1 MSASFQSEQTKNG
14 TALSRVIQIWK
25 PNYGRLITGGI
36 IAELAVCSG
45 LLLMGQAGS
54 RVAAAAVGVAAGSM
68 LLQIA
73 GSSQIVLRYF
83 ERLYTHDAMF
93 RALSDLR
100 VWFYRRLAGGAA
112 AGLGFQRSG
121 DLLSRLVSDVQTLDN
136 LYLRILIPLAAAV
149 LTLPVATVVWLKAGL
164 LPGLITGGFFAIL
177 AFVLPWIAARLSR
190 KFGPDILHADADLRV
205 AALDLASGLREA
217 RAFGAE
223 DVLANAVTQ
232 RQDALFAAQQRQ
244 ALRMALTNGLA
255 GLIAKAGIAVILCA
269 VAGLIFQQSAP
280 VVGIAALFVAITAL
294 DGVTGLSRAG
304 LLYGQV
310 SHAAERIME
319 VAERGSQVPEGTA
332 ALPARH
338 DIRVENV
345 TFRWTPDR
353 APVFQDLTLTLREGE
368 RAALIGPSGAG
379 KSSLAALLLK
389 VVAPEKGKILLGGTD
404 IATLQ
409 NETLRSQV
417 AWLSQSSH
425 LFDDTIRDNLLLG
438 RTDLSEDALWTA
450 LEHAKIA
457 DTVRNLPDGLDTWIG
472 ESGSRLSGGQ
482 GRRIALARVL
492 LSDAPVLILDE
503 PATGLDADTEKAFLE
518 TLNNVGDGRSVLLI
532 AHRLTGVEKLDRI
545 WRLENGHVVSSAG

>member
-1 MSASFQSEQTKNG
+1 MSASFQSEHPQNG

-93 RALSDLR
+93 HALSDLR

-389 VVAPEKGKILLGGTD
+389 VVAPEKGKILLGGAD

-409 NETLRSQV
+409 NEALRSQV

-438 RTDLSEDALWTA
+438 RTDLSEDALWAA
-450 LEHAKIA
+450 LEQAKIA
-457 DTVRNLPDGLDTWIG
+457 DTVRSLPDGLDTWIG
-472 ESGSRLSGGQ
+472 ESGSKLSGGQ

>member
-1 MSASFQSEQTKNG
+1 MSASFQSEHPKNG

-136 LYLRILIPLAAAV
+136 LYLRILIPLAAAI
-149 LTLPVATVVWLKAGL
+149 LTLPVATIVWLKTGV
-164 LPGLITGGFFAIL
+164 LPGLITGGVFAIL

-190 KFGPDILHADADLRV
+190 KFGPNILHADADLRV

-389 VVAPEKGKILLGGTD
+389 VIAPEKGKILLGGTD

-472 ESGSRLSGGQ
+472 ESGSKLSGGQ

>member
-1 MSASFQSEQTKNG
+1 
-14 TALSRVIQIWK
+14 
-25 PNYGRLITGGI
+25 
-36 IAELAVCSG
+36 
-45 LLLMGQAGS
+45 
-54 RVAAAAVGVAAGSM
+54 
-68 LLQIA
+68 
-73 GSSQIVLRYF
+73 
-83 ERLYTHDAMF
+83 
-93 RALSDLR
+93 
-100 VWFYRRLAGGAA
+100 FYRRLAGGAA

-149 LTLPVATVVWLKAGL
+149 LTLPVATVVWLKAGI

-223 DVLANAVTQ
+223 DVLANTVTQ

-450 LEHAKIA
+450 LEQAKIA
-457 DTVRNLPDGLDTWIG
+457 DTVRSLPDGLDTWIG
-472 ESGSRLSGGQ
+472 ESGSKLSGGQ

>member
-1 MSASFQSEQTKNG
+1 MSASFQSEHPKNG

-25 PNYGRLITGGI
+25 PHYGRLITGGI

-100 VWFYRRLAGGAA
+100 VWFYCRLAGGAA

-136 LYLRILIPLAAAV
+136 LYLRILIPLGAAV

-164 LPGLITGGFFAIL
+164 LPGLMTGGFFAIL

-345 TFRWTPDR
+345 AFRWTPDR

-450 LEHAKIA
+450 LEQAKIA

-472 ESGSRLSGGQ
+472 ESGSKLSGGQ

>member
-1 MSASFQSEQTKNG
+1 MSASFQSEQPKNG

-25 PNYGRLITGGI
+25 PHYSRLITGGI

-54 RVAAAAVGVAAGSM
+54 RVAAAAVGVAAGSI

-149 LTLPVATVVWLKAGL
+149 LTLPVAAVVWLKAGIL
-164 LPGLITGGFFAIL
+164 AGLITGGFFAIL

-280 VVGIAALFVAITAL
+280 VVGIAALFVTITAL

-450 LEHAKIA
+450 LEQAKIA
-457 DTVRNLPDGLDTWIG
+457 DTVRSLPDGLDTWIG
-472 ESGSRLSGGQ
+472 ESGSKLSGGQ

>member
-1 MSASFQSEQTKNG
+1 MSASLQSEHPKNG
-14 TALSRVIQIWK
+14 TALSRIIQIWK
-25 PNYGRLITGGI
+25 PHYGRLITGGI

-54 RVAAAAVGVAAGSM
+54 RIAAAAVGVAAGSA
-68 LLQIA
+68 LLQLA
-73 GSSQIVLRYF
+73 GSSQIVLRYL

-100 VWFYRRLAGGAA
+100 VWFYRRLAQGAA

-149 LTLPVATVVWLKAGL
+149 LTLPVATIVWLRAGT
-164 LPGLITGGFFAIL
+164 LPGLITGALFAIL
-177 AFVLPWIAARLSR
+177 AFALPWMAARLS
-190 KFGPDILHADADLRV
+190 KNFGPDILHAESDLRV

-223 DVLANAVTQ
+223 DVLANVVIQ
-232 RQDALFAAQQRQ
+232 RQDVLFAAQRRQ
-244 ALRMALTNGLA
+244 SLRMALTNGLA
-255 GLIAKAGIAVILCA
+255 GLVAKAGVAVVLCA
-269 VAGLIFQQSAP
+269 VAGIIFHQSAP
-280 VVGIAALFVAITAL
+280 VAGIAALFVAITAL

-310 SHAAERIME
+310 SHAVDRIMD

-332 ALPARH
+332 PLPLRH
-338 DIRVENV
+338 DIRIENV

-389 VVAPEKGKILLGGTD
+389 VVVPEKGKIFLGGTD
-404 IATLQ
+404 IAALQ
-409 NETLRSQV
+409 NEALRSQV

-438 RTDLSEDALWTA
+438 RTDISEDAIWGA
-450 LEHAKIA
+450 LEQAKIA
-457 DTVRNLPDGLDTWIG
+457 DTVRSLPDGLDTWIG
-472 ESGSRLSGGQ
+472 ESGSKLSGGQ

-492 LSDAPVLILDE
+492 LSNAPVLILDE

-518 TLNNVGDGRSVLLI
+518 TLNNVGEGRSVLLI
-532 AHRLTGVEKLDRI
+532 AHRLTGVERLDRI